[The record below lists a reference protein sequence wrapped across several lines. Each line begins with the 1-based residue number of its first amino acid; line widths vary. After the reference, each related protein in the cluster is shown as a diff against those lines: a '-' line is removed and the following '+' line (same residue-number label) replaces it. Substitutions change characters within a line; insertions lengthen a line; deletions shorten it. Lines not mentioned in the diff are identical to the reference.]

1 MRARR
6 SPDYHLTKPWLL
18 DQDLYRA
25 VSEFLA
31 DWARDTEPG
40 FQLFR
45 VIGDEPDRGSHEL
58 RGLLTRFNVPF
69 SFHLAGREPGRHLL
83 AEHGLDPGRLPVLIR
98 HDGRRRPAHPRPGHH
113 RGGRQHPQRH
123 R

>member
-45 VIGDEPDRGSHEL
+45 VIGDEPDP
-58 RGLLTRFNVPF
+58 GLARVARAADPVQRPVQLPIW
-69 SFHLAGREPGRHLL
+69 LAANR
-83 AEHGLDPGRLPVLIR
+83 A
-98 HDGRRRPAHPRPGHH
+98 ATC
-113 RGGRQHPQRH
+113 
-123 R
+123 